1 MCYVDFQI
9 QSFLYL
15 ASCGC
20 GTVESLWYNAVHN
33 ENYAPT
39 KFSCSFSDTLVGE
52 SLMYVQEKIFSKDQR
67 VISLY
72 MIFELPGVHRCV
84 WEIEKRLF
92 I

>member
-1 MCYVDFQI
+1 M

-33 ENYAPT
+33 ENYAPI
-39 KFSCSFSDTLVGE
+39 KFGDSFSDTLVGE
-52 SLMYVQEKIFSKDQR
+52 SLMYVQGIFPKDQG
-67 VISLY
+67 VITVN

-84 WEIEKRLF
+84 WEIEKKLF